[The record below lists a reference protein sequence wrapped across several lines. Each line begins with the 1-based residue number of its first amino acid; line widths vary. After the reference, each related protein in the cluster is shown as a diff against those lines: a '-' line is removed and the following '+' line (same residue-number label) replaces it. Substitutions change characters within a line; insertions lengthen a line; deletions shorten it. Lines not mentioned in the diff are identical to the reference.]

1 MRRVSATEAERL
13 LEGKRAIVTGGARGI
28 GFAVA
33 KAMHAAGAT
42 VTIADLDGEGAGRAR
57 DEIDPGGERLF
68 AEQVDIREV
77 EGIERMTAAAAGS
90 MGGLDVLVNNASH
103 ARFGLVLELT
113 PEDWDYSYEVGLRG
127 NFFCMQAAARRMAE
141 DGGGS
146 VVNVS
151 SMTVPLGHAR
161 NCAYSAMKGGVEVM
175 TKVAAVELAEQRVRV
190 NAIAPGPVDTP
201 LARSVQT
208 EWGWQQRVNHL
219 PAGEYGQPEQIA
231 GAALFLA
238 SDLSDWVTGAILP
251 VDGGYTATGAL
262 PEPPGPG

>member
-1 MRRVSATEAERL
+1 MM

-33 KAMHAAGAT
+33 KSMHAAGAT
-42 VTIADLDGEGAGRAR
+42 VTIADLDGEGAERACA
-57 DEIDPGGERLF
+57 EIEAGGERLF
-68 AEQVDIREV
+68 AEQVEIREV
-77 EGIERMTAAAAGS
+77 AAIERMTAAATES

-103 ARFGLVLELT
+103 AKFGLVLELT

-127 NFFCMQAAARRMAE
+127 NFFCMQAAARVMVE
-141 DGGGS
+141 GGGGS

-161 NCAYSAMKGGVEVM
+161 NCAYSSMKGGVEVM
-175 TKVAAVELAEQRVRV
+175 TKVAAVELAAQGVRV

-208 EWGWQQRVNHL
+208 EWGWQQRIAHL
-219 PAGEYGQPEQIA
+219 PAGKYGQPEQIA
-231 GAALFLA
+231 GTVCFLA
-238 SDLSDWVTGAILP
+238 SDLSEWVTGAVIP

-262 PEPPGPG
+262 AEPPGSG